1 MSQEIRAVVEEVLME
16 REKSAAHRF
25 VRRSPSRHVD
35 PEGRTWY
42 SGAVSK
48 AQVAMAVCGLI
59 ASVFS
64 AVWAGMEV
72 RDRLTVY
79 PHVGVMID
87 ERLGKHEV
95 EARREMESLAP
106 RFATAAE
113 LASVRQSTAVDLAT
127 QSTQL
132 LAIKEQ
138 LDRIEQRLAR
148 SGR

>member
-1 MSQEIRAVVEEVLME
+1 MQEIRALVEEVLQE

-35 PEGRTWY
+35 PDGRTWY

-48 AQVAMAVCGLI
+48 AQVAGALLGLV

-79 PHVGVMID
+79 PRVGSMID
-87 ERLGKHEV
+87 ERMGKHEI
-95 EARREMESLAP
+95 EARREMEAIAP
-106 RFATAAE
+106 RFATAVE
-113 LASVRQSTAVDLAT
+113 LSAVRQEVAVERAT

-132 LAIKEQ
+132 LAIKDQ
-138 LDRIEQRLAR
+138 LDRIEQRLQR
-148 SGR
+148 VGR

>member
-1 MSQEIRAVVEEVLME
+1 MSQEIRSLIEEILQE

-48 AQVAMAVCGLI
+48 AQVAGAVISLL
-59 ASVFS
+59 ASVFT

-113 LASVRQSTAVDLAT
+113 LSAIRQEVAVERAT

-132 LAIKEQ
+132 MAIKEQ